1 VRVLYYLT
9 MSETAARVAVT
20 CPSCSPAVEIVH
32 EVIKPGGQATVRCT
46 DCDHVHKTQVPKT
59 ETRDTK
65 VIVSQDGDSTTATAE
80 VPTDEEIAV
89 GEEFI
94 VDTDEAI
101 LTVRITSLEVGTEQR
116 ADSALADEVETIWTR
131 VVDNVKTAVT
141 MHPHDGRHDATR
153 SIEMFVP
160 GDYEFTVGEEEK
172 AGEHRFTVTGIQVRE
187 DARGYGFSKLDHE
200 GDMAFAKDI
209 KRVYAREESSRST
222 AWSGW

>member
-1 VRVLYYLT
+1 

-20 CPSCSPAVEIVH
+20 CPSCSPDVELVH

-46 DCDHVHKTQVPKT
+46 DCEHVHKTRLPEPKT
-59 ETRDTK
+59 STKK
-65 VIVSQDGDSTTATAE
+65 VIVSQDGDSTSTTVEAPA
-80 VPTDEEIAV
+80 DEEIAV

-116 ADSALADEVETIWTR
+116 ADSAPVNEVETIWTR
-131 VVDNVKTAVT
+131 VVDNVRTDVT

-153 SIEMFVP
+153 SIEMYVP

-172 AGEHRFTVTGIQVRE
+172 AGDDRFTVTGLQVRE
-187 DARGYGFSKLDHE
+187 DARGYGFAKLDHE
-200 GDMAFAKDI
+200 GDMAFAKDL